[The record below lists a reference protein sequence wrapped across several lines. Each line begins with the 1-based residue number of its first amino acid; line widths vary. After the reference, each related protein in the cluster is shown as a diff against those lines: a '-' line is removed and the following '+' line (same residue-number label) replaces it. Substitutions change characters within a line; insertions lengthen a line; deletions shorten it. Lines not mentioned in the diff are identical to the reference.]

1 MLCILKQQVEPAA
14 FGIFPRV
21 VSECELIHVS
31 LQVLFRREVV
41 DADDAAF
48 KDRPKALYGVSVNVA
63 AHVFA

>member
-14 FGIFPRV
+14 FGVLPCV
-21 VSECELIHVS
+21 VSERELIHIP

-48 KDRPKALYGVSVNVA
+48 EDRPKALYCVRVNVA
-63 AHVFA
+63 SHVFA